1 MMVSQPVMGMHDLL
15 WTFGIVEDR
24 LIEAMRF
31 AWRDEPGRWPFASD
45 GPWHLIRREWNDH
58 GAHEQA
64 ALPHIPLSRAER
76 ARMEAAMGWLRL
88 MGESGVKQLGE
99 GGDALL
105 IVLVTRKLAS
115 HRGEGRGRVDW
126 MAVLRHLRVKHGA
139 GMLAQR
145 YSRAVTVIV
154 KHLDKTRVPVD
165 LARH

>member
-1 MMVSQPVMGMHDLL
+1 MMNVADLF
-15 WTFGIVEDR
+15 WTPEIVEDR

-58 GAHEQA
+58 GAHDQA
-64 ALPHIPLSRAER
+64 ALPRMPLSRAER
-76 ARMEAAMGWLRL
+76 ARMEEAMEWLRL
-88 MGESGVKQLGE
+88 TGDSGVKQLGE

-105 IVLVTRKLAS
+105 IVLATRKLAA

-126 MAVLRHLRVKHGA
+126 MAVLRRLQVKRGA

-154 KHLDKTRVPVD
+154 KHLDKARVPVD
-165 LARH
+165 LARY